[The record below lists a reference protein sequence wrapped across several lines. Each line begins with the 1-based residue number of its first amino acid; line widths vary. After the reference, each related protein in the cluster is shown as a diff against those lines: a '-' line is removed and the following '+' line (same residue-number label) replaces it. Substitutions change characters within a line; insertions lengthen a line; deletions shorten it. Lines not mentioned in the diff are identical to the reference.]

1 MSTEYRK
8 RISSDKISGL
18 VINRRGSN
26 KQKMVRTYQPT
37 YQLNSRKRF
46 SIEDVEK
53 TLQRIVTSELEE
65 LEYSD
70 KTAADLC
77 LSLTENIRTAIK
89 EENYDRYRIIVVVS
103 IGQRRQ
109 QSVHVFHSFVWDHE
123 RDGYASYNF
132 ENCHMFANV
141 VVYGIYFD

>member
-1 MSTEYRK
+1 MSKEYRR
-8 RISSDKISGL
+8 RISSNKISGL
-18 VINRRGSN
+18 VNNRCGSN

-37 YQLNSRKRF
+37 YQLHSRKRF
-46 SIEDVEK
+46 NIEDVEK

-65 LEYSD
+65 VEYSD

-109 QSVHVFHSFVWDHE
+109 QSVHVFHSFLWDHE
-123 RDGYASYNF
+123 RDGYVSYNF